1 MIIYRE
7 LSSLE
12 HDLNIPAKTLYAVS
26 NRVTSHYRPV
36 SVPKKDGTVRRLF
49 VPDAIL
55 KQIQKRILEV
65 LLLPMEISPYA
76 TAYRD
81 GGSPRRNA
89 LPHLAPP
96 MLLKLDIHAFFDS
109 IFYQQVKAAAF
120 PSTIYAEPLR
130 ILLTLLCYH
139 KDALPQGAPTSPAI
153 SNLVMRDFDNQLGL
167 WCHACGIVYTR
178 YCDDLTFSGSF
189 DKDEVKTYVQGLLRQ
204 YGFFLNPKK
213 TVFALPHNRQCV
225 TGIVV
230 NQKPQTPR
238 DFRRALLQEVYY
250 CKKYG
255 IAEHCRRRGILTDEE
270 THLRRLL
277 GQVSYALS
285 VRKDDKKMRAAR
297 SDLLAMLRTKK
308 SRILSPK

>member
-26 NRVTSHYRPV
+26 NRVSSHYRPV
-36 SVPKKDGTVRRLF
+36 FIPKKDGTARRLF

-65 LLLPMEISPYA
+65 LLLPMEISPHA

-89 LPHLAPP
+89 LPHLMPP

-120 PSTIYAEPLR
+120 PPTIYAEPLR

-153 SNLVMRDFDNQLGL
+153 SNLVMRDFDDQLGL
-167 WCHACGIVYTR
+167 WCRTRGIVYTR
-178 YCDDLTFSGSF
+178 YCDDLTFSGRF
-189 DKDEVKTYVQGLLRQ
+189 DKDEVKCPGLAPAAR
-204 YGFFLNPKK
+204 FLFKSQKDGVCPAAQPTVRHRDCREPK
-213 TVFALPHNRQCV
+213 AADAARYS
-225 TGIVV
+225 
-230 NQKPQTPR
+230 PR
-238 DFRRALLQEVYY
+238 AAA
-250 CKKYG
+250 G
-255 IAEHCRRRGILTDEE
+255 GIL
-270 THLRRLL
+270 L
-277 GQVSYALS
+277 
-285 VRKDDKKMRAAR
+285 
-297 SDLLAMLRTKK
+297 
-308 SRILSPK
+308 